1 MTVYASTARYK
12 RRKAAGDKYLSIW
25 FTPATLAVLRDLQ
38 RKGGTVENTIAG
50 AILHAAMYSESRKTK

>member
-1 MTVYASTARYK
+1 VTAYSTARYH
-12 RRKAAGDKYLSIW
+12 RRKAAGDRLIPIW

-50 AILHAAMYSESRKTK
+50 AILHAAMYCESRKAK